1 LTYDNAVIAIEK
13 EVLTWNNLLQNNE
26 SLLLKNIGDLRQNS
40 EGNLVFSPANHF
52 NFLTD
57 SFGLS
62 SFVSPVVK
70 REVFKQLEVVQEE
83 EVVAPV
89 YHEDEHEP
97 RRYINPYLKYAAIL
111 LMSIGGGAFGYSTY
125 ISNVEQTET
134 LMVQAEVQKA
144 VETKIQEATF
154 FIESPIAIETTE
166 VVETPNII
174 AGAFR
179 SEANANKEFR
189 NLTKKGYQARILN
202 KNKYNLYPVVY
213 GSFVSYIE
221 AQTKMI
227 AIQNSINEDAW
238 ILIEEQ

>member
-1 LTYDNAVIAIEK
+1 
-13 EVLTWNNLLQNNE
+13 
-26 SLLLKNIGDLRQNS
+26 LRQNS
-40 EGNLVFSPANHF
+40 EGNLVFSPSNHF
-52 NFLTD
+52 NHLTD

-70 REVFKQLEVVQEE
+70 REVFKQLEVVEE
-83 EVVAPV
+83 EQVVSPV
-89 YHEDEHEP
+89 YHEDDYEP

-111 LMSIGGGAFGYSTY
+111 LLSVGGGAFGYSSY
-125 ISNVEQTET
+125 ISNIEKTET
-134 LMVQAEVQKA
+134 LMVHAEVQKA

-166 VVETPNII
+166 VVDKPKTMGFHII

-179 SEANANKEFR
+179 SEDNANKELK

-202 KNKYNLYPVVY
+202 KNKHNLYPVVY
-213 GSFVSYIE
+213 GSFVTYNE

-227 AIQNSINEDAW
+227 AIQNSVNEDAW